1 MSRCLR
7 ERTLWGIYEGEG
19 TAAQQAHLQACVTCR
34 TRYQSWVHTLEEMR
48 SSLQETPPPQVR
60 RPQPSPFPVQW
71 QSAVVGL
78 AVLLLLVGGRLWLR
92 QVPSTAPPAVVSSE
106 ELTPLLEEVD
116 TIVVITFDAD
126 SVESWEAVID
136 VAALDAALE
145 EEYVDLSA
153 R

>member
-19 TAAQQAHLQACVTCR
+19 TAAQQAHLQTCVACR
-34 TRYQSWVHTLEEMR
+34 MRYQALVHTLEEIS
-48 SSLQETPPPQVR
+48 SSLQETPPPPVR
-60 RPQPSPFPVQW
+60 MPRPFPYPVRW

-78 AVLLLLVGGRLWLR
+78 AVLLLLVGGSLWLR
-92 QVPSTAPPAVVSSE
+92 QVPSPAQPVVVFSE

-116 TIVVITFDAD
+116 TIVVMTLDAD

-145 EEYVDLSA
+145 EQVDL
-153 R
+153 